1 MTQKSWHLNRRS
13 FLQGV
18 GVTLTLPYLEAMA
31 DSAAATSN
39 SDTPNRMCF
48 MYFPNGCGIPNKDK
62 YAEEHKQYSWFPL
75 QAGRDYQFT
84 DTLSVLEPHREDIS
98 ILGGLSH
105 PKSRQ
110 VLGHI
115 AGDSWLT
122 GGDVSGSNYM
132 NSISIDQVA
141 AQQFGKN
148 TRYSS
153 LVTSVDGG
161 VGYQSRVST
170 LSFDNH
176 GKPIPA
182 EHRHREIFER
192 YFAPSGGDIT
202 EKRRAEIKRG
212 KRIVDLV
219 LEDSKR
225 LGRQLGKND
234 KAKLDEYLESLS
246 SVERQI
252 QRNEEW
258 LDTPMKPF
266 TADHIEFEVDATKN
280 PEAYIRS
287 MIDIMV
293 LGFQTDITRV
303 MTYMMAREDG
313 IGFGDRFPKL
323 ACDINLGHHGMSH
336 STKWKE
342 WSVYDNWLASNFGY
356 MLDRLKNVS
365 DEHGPLL
372 DNTMLL
378 FGSACSTTHNARNY
392 PLVLAGGK
400 NMGLKHGSYQ
410 VFDDSVPLSNLYVS
424 MLNTVG
430 VETQRFADST
440 GHLQTDIFSA

>member
-1 MTQKSWHLNRRS
+1 
-13 FLQGV
+13 
-18 GVTLTLPYLEAMA
+18 
-31 DSAAATSN
+31 
-39 SDTPNRMCF
+39 
-48 MYFPNGCGIPNKDK
+48 
-62 YAEEHKQYSWFPL
+62 
-75 QAGRDYQFT
+75 
-84 DTLSVLEPHREDIS
+84 
-98 ILGGLSH
+98 
-105 PKSRQ
+105 
-110 VLGHI
+110 
-115 AGDSWLT
+115 
-122 GGDVSGSNYM
+122 
-132 NSISIDQVA
+132 
-141 AQQFGKN
+141 
-148 TRYSS
+148 
-153 LVTSVDGG
+153 
-161 VGYQSRVST
+161 
-170 LSFDNH
+170 
-176 GKPIPA
+176 
-182 EHRHREIFER
+182 
-192 YFAPSGGDIT
+192 
-202 EKRRAEIKRG
+202 
-212 KRIVDLV
+212 
-219 LEDSKR
+219 
-225 LGRQLGKND
+225 
-234 KAKLDEYLESLS
+234 
-246 SVERQI
+246 
-252 QRNEEW
+252 
-258 LDTPMKPF
+258 MKPF

-323 ACDINLGHHGMSH
+323 ACDINIGHHGMSH

-392 PLVLAGGK
+392 PLIVAGGK

-430 VETQRFADST
+430 VQTDRFADST
-440 GHLQTDIFSA
+440 GSLKSDVFSS